1 MRALFAARDGDFL
14 TAFKTET
21 GPVYGLTLTNHLMIA
36 HRMRG
41 ERFGPAQRQ
50 HGATFAVEV
59 TLFAE
64 RLDADGVVADM
75 GRAAEVL
82 AAILAPLD
90 YRDLDEL
97 PRFAGR
103 NTTTEVM
110 AAAIHADL
118 CAALRNGDLGSEEAG
133 RIRMVRVV
141 LRENPQAWASFEA
154 PFCP

>member
-1 MRALFAARDGDFL
+1 M
-14 TAFKTET
+14 
-21 GPVYGLTLTNHLMIA
+21 YGVTLTNHLMIA

-41 ERFGPAQRQ
+41 ERFGPAQRL

-118 CAALRNGDLGSEEAG
+118 CAALRNGDLGADEAE
-133 RIRMVRVV
+133 RIRMVREV
-141 LRENPQAWASFEA
+141 LPVRGIVERLLDEA
-154 PFCP
+154 AAEAEKILARLRPAPGPS

>member
-1 MRALFAARDGDFL
+1 M
-14 TAFKTET
+14 
-21 GPVYGLTLTNHLMIA
+21 YGLTLTHHLMIA

-41 ERFGPAQRQ
+41 ERFGPAQRL

-59 TLFAE
+59 TLLAE

-75 GRAAEVL
+75 GRATEVL

-103 NTTTEVM
+103 NTTTEVL
-110 AAAIHADL
+110 AEAIHADW
-118 CAALRNGDLGSEEAG
+118 CAALRNGDLGTEEAE

-141 LRENPQAWASFEA
+141 LRENPRAWASFEA

>member
-1 MRALFAARDGDFL
+1 M
-14 TAFKTET
+14 ET
-21 GPVYGLTLTNHLMIA
+21 GPVYGLTLTSHLMIA

-41 ERFGPAQRQ
+41 ERFGPAQRL

-59 TLFAE
+59 TLLAE

-90 YRDLDEL
+90 YCDLDEL

-103 NTTTEVM
+103 NTTTEVL
-110 AAAIHADL
+110 AEAIHADW
-118 CAALRNGDLGSEEAG
+118 CAALRNGDLGADEAE
-133 RIRMVRVV
+133 RIRRVRVV
-141 LRENPQAWASFEA
+141 LRENPRAWASFEA
-154 PFCP
+154 AFCP